1 MKRKLI
7 FSLTILMVAVTLSS
21 CKKWLDV
28 SPATQIKEDEQFS
41 SQQGFIDALI
51 GAYQKAA
58 SSSCY
63 GNTLTFGLLDVLAQR
78 YENKSSQT
86 TTYFGQAARYNYT
99 HTGLGTQMNVFGS
112 IESTWSGMYA
122 TIARVNYILK
132 NIEANKSV
140 LSATSYNI
148 IKGEAL
154 AMRGFLHFDVLRLFA
169 PAYLNGTNAGLPAI
183 PYMTE
188 FTVSPQSKLDLA
200 SVLDKCEQDLKE
212 AETLLAAY
220 PTIDPIALNQGSTSG
235 DLFLMYRQNHLNYWA
250 VKATLARLYLYKGDK
265 ANALAYAT
273 QVINSGKFRF
283 MTQTELNSD
292 ETNVAADLTFTPEH
306 IFSIYVSDLK
316 TTSDLV
322 FKNSTPTGGDAS
334 DLFSTRA
341 KLDAMYEVS
350 QAGYGTDIRNPGS
363 SKSLWYQLS
372 ANVVYTKK
380 FYVAENATNVK
391 QRLIPIIKLAE
402 MYYIAAEAAPTV
414 AEGAGYLNTVR
425 TARLIPA
432 LATTISSTQLNDE
445 LLKEYRK
452 EFYGEGQLWFYYKRN
467 NTTTI
472 PDGVGNPMTPA
483 KYLFPF
489 PQAEIEF
496 GK

>member
-1 MKRKLI
+1 MKYKIIYFLTLI
-7 FSLTILMVAVTLSS
+7 AVVFTLSS

-51 GAYQKAA
+51 GTYQKAA
-58 SSSCY
+58 GASCY
-63 GNTLTFGLLDVLAQR
+63 GNSLTFGLLDVLAQR

-86 TTYFGQAARYNYT
+86 TTWFGQAARYNYT
-99 HTGLGTQMNVFGS
+99 HTGSGTQLNVFGT

-122 TIARVNYILK
+122 AIARANYILK
-132 NIEANKSV
+132 NIEAKKSV
-140 LSATSYNI
+140 LSETAYNI

-154 AMRGFLHFDVLRLFA
+154 ALRGFLHFDLLRLYA
-169 PAYLNGTNAGLPAI
+169 PAYLNGTNAGVAAI
-183 PYMTE
+183 PYMAE
-188 FTVSPQSKLDLA
+188 FTVSPQSKLDMA
-200 SVLDKCEQDLKE
+200 TVLNKCEQDLKE
-212 AETLLAAY
+212 AESLLAAY
-220 PTIDPIALNQGSTSG
+220 QTIDQIAGNQGSTSG
-235 DLFLMYRQNHLNYWA
+235 DLFLLFRQNHLNYWA
-250 VKATLARLYLYKGDK
+250 AKAALARLYLYKDDK
-265 ANALAYAT
+265 ANALAFAT

-283 MTQTELNSD
+283 MTQAELNSD
-292 ETNVAADLTFTPEH
+292 ETNVASDLTFTPEH

-316 TTSDLV
+316 TTADLV
-322 FKNSTPTGGDAS
+322 FKNATPTGGDAS

-372 ANVVYTKK
+372 ATVVFTKK
-380 FYVAENATNVK
+380 FWVENITNVK
-391 QRLIPIIKLAE
+391 QRLVPVIKLAE
-402 MYYIAAEAAPTV
+402 MYYIAAEAAPAA
-414 AEGAGYLNTVR
+414 AEGVGYLNTVR
-425 TARLIPA
+425 AARLIPA
-432 LATTISSTQLNDE
+432 LATTLTSTQLNDE

-483 KYLFPF
+483 KYLFPM